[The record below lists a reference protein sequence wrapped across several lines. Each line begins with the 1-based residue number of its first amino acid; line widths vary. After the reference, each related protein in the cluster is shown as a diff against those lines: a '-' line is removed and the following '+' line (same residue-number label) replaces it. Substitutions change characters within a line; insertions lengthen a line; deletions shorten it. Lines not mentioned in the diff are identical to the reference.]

1 MKLENYKI
9 PDYSLSESIK
19 FIEPIAFSGFSSI
32 NKFQYAN
39 LRGYNASGGAY
50 NLRLSSA
57 RLWGLI
63 SDGNPFSM
71 TAPSDK
77 IFNAKSETDNGLNEI
92 RRPNLL
98 TKLKNFKDIFS
109 PNLIISGGRIKDG
122 GWKIYIFLKLRSLTD
137 SSKSPLIL
145 G

>member
-9 PDYSLSESIK
+9 PDYSLSESVK

-39 LRGYNASGGAY
+39 LRGFNASGGAY

-71 TAPSDK
+71 TALSDK
-77 IFNAKSETDNGLNEI
+77 IFNAKSEITKFETLY
-92 RRPNLL
+92 NL
-98 TKLKNFKDIFS
+98 S
-109 PNLIISGGRIKDG
+109 LIHI
-122 GWKIYIFLKLRSLTD
+122 
-137 SSKSPLIL
+137 
-145 G
+145 

>member
-50 NLRLSSA
+50 TLRLYSA

-71 TAPSDK
+71 TALSDK
-77 IFNAKSETDNGLNEI
+77 IFSAKSEITKFETLYNASKTFIVLN
-92 RRPNLL
+92 RLSR
-98 TKLKNFKDIFS
+98 D
-109 PNLIISGGRIKDG
+109 
-122 GWKIYIFLKLRSLTD
+122 
-137 SSKSPLIL
+137 
-145 G
+145 